1 MTLELGL
8 ICGLLL
14 IIIFMIILFI
24 DYVKLSPKYT
34 ITSKREGK
42 GVPLF
47 YNVEINGDFSI
58 PVSKLD
64 YDMVSVGD
72 KIVIRSFMGIGSN
85 CRLYKIEKV

>member
-42 GVPLF
+42 DVPLF

-72 KIVIRSFMGIGSN
+72 KIVIRSFMEIGSN
-85 CRLYKIEKV
+85 CRLYKIEKA

>member
-1 MTLELGL
+1 MNLELGL

-24 DYVKLSPKYT
+24 DYVKLSPRYT
-34 ITSKREGK
+34 ITSKHEGK
-42 GVPLF
+42 DVPLF

>member
-8 ICGLLL
+8 ICWLLL

-42 GVPLF
+42 DVPLF

-72 KIVIRSFMGIGSN
+72 KIVIRSFIGIGSN

>member
-42 GVPLF
+42 DVPLF

-72 KIVIRSFMGIGSN
+72 KIVIRSYMGIGSN

>member
-1 MTLELGL
+1 MNLELGL

-42 GVPLF
+42 YVPLF

-72 KIVIRSFMGIGSN
+72 KIVIRSFMGIGDS

>member
-42 GVPLF
+42 DLPLF
-47 YNVEINGDFSI
+47 YNIEINGDFSI

>member
-34 ITSKREGK
+34 ITSKHEGK
-42 GVPLF
+42 DVPLF

-72 KIVIRSFMGIGSN
+72 KIVINSFTKIDDN
-85 CRLYKIEKV
+85 HRLYKIEKV

>member
-1 MTLELGL
+1 MNLELGL

-14 IIIFMIILFI
+14 IIIFMVILFI

-42 GVPLF
+42 DVPLF

-72 KIVIRSFMGIGSN
+72 KIVIRSFMGIGNN

>member
-1 MTLELGL
+1 MNLELGL

-42 GVPLF
+42 DVPLF

-72 KIVIRSFMGIGSN
+72 KIVIRSFMGISDN
-85 CRLYKIEKV
+85 CRVYKIEKV

>member
-42 GVPLF
+42 DVHLF
-47 YNVEINGDFSI
+47 YNIEINGDFSI

>member
-1 MTLELGL
+1 MNLELGL

-42 GVPLF
+42 DVHLF

>member
-42 GVPLF
+42 DVPLF
-47 YNVEINGDFSI
+47 YSIEINGDFSI

-72 KIVIRSFMGIGSN
+72 KIVINSFTKIDDN
-85 CRLYKIEKV
+85 HRLYKIEKV

>member
-1 MTLELGL
+1 MNLELGF

-42 GVPLF
+42 DVPLF

>member
-8 ICGLLL
+8 VCGLLL

-42 GVPLF
+42 DVPLF

-64 YDMVSVGD
+64 YDTLSVGD
-72 KIVIRSFMGIGSN
+72 KIVISSYIGIGSN
-85 CRLYKIEKV
+85 CRLDKIDKV

>member
-1 MTLELGL
+1 MNLELGL

-42 GVPLF
+42 DVPLF

-72 KIVIRSFMGIGSN
+72 KIVIRSFMGIGDN
-85 CRLYKIEKV
+85 CRVYKIEKV

>member
-42 GVPLF
+42 DVPLF
-47 YNVEINGDFSI
+47 YSVEINGDFSI

>member
-1 MTLELGL
+1 MNLELGL

-42 GVPLF
+42 DVPLF

-85 CRLYKIEKV
+85 CRVYKIEKV

>member
-42 GVPLF
+42 DVPLF
-47 YNVEINGDFSI
+47 YNIEINGDFSI
-58 PVSKLD
+58 SVSKLD

-72 KIVIRSFMGIGSN
+72 KIVISSFMGIGDN
-85 CRLYKIEKV
+85 YRLYKIEKV

>member
-1 MTLELGL
+1 MNLELGL

-34 ITSKREGK
+34 ITSKRDGK
-42 GVPLF
+42 DVPLF

-64 YDMVSVGD
+64 YDMGSVGD
-72 KIVIRSFMGIGSN
+72 KIVIRSFMGIGNN

>member
-1 MTLELGL
+1 
-8 ICGLLL
+8 
-14 IIIFMIILFI
+14 MIILFI

-42 GVPLF
+42 DVPLF

-72 KIVIRSFMGIGSN
+72 KIVIRSFIGIGSN

>member
-42 GVPLF
+42 DVPLF

-72 KIVIRSFMGIGSN
+72 KIVIRSFMEIGSN
-85 CRLYKIEKV
+85 SRLYKIEKV

>member
-1 MTLELGL
+1 MNLELGL

-42 GVPLF
+42 DVPLF

-85 CRLYKIEKV
+85 CRLYKIEKA

>member
-42 GVPLF
+42 DVPLF

-72 KIVIRSFMGIGSN
+72 KIVIRSFMEIGSN

>member
-42 GVPLF
+42 DVHLF

-72 KIVIRSFMGIGSN
+72 KIVIRSFMGIGDN
-85 CRLYKIEKV
+85 YRLYKIEKV

>member
-42 GVPLF
+42 DVPLF

-85 CRLYKIEKV
+85 YRLYKIEKV

>member
-1 MTLELGL
+1 MWAL
-8 ICGLLL
+8 
-14 IIIFMIILFI
+14 I
-24 DYVKLSPKYT
+24 DYYIHDNFIYRLCKIISKYT

-42 GVPLF
+42 DVPLF

-72 KIVIRSFMGIGSN
+72 KIVIRSFMEISSN

>member
-42 GVPLF
+42 DVPLF

-72 KIVIRSFMGIGSN
+72 KIVISSFMGIGSN
-85 CRLYKIEKV
+85 CRFYKIEKV

>member
-1 MTLELGL
+1 MTLELGI

-42 GVPLF
+42 DVPLF

>member
-1 MTLELGL
+1 MNLELGL

-42 GVPLF
+42 DVPLF

-72 KIVIRSFMGIGSN
+72 KIVIRSFMGIGDS

>member
-1 MTLELGL
+1 MNLELGL

-42 GVPLF
+42 DVPLF
-47 YNVEINGDFSI
+47 YNVKINGDFSI

>member
-1 MTLELGL
+1 MNSELGL

-24 DYVKLSPKYT
+24 DYIKLSPKYT

-42 GVPLF
+42 DVPLF

>member
-1 MTLELGL
+1 MNLELGL

-34 ITSKREGK
+34 ITSKIEGK
-42 GVPLF
+42 DVPLF

>member
-1 MTLELGL
+1 MNLELGL

-42 GVPLF
+42 DVPLF

-64 YDMVSVGD
+64 YDMVSVSD

-85 CRLYKIEKV
+85 CRVYKIEKV

>member
-42 GVPLF
+42 DVPLF

-64 YDMVSVGD
+64 YNMVSVGD

>member
-1 MTLELGL
+1 MNLELGL

-42 GVPLF
+42 DVPLF

-64 YDMVSVGD
+64 YDIVSVGD
-72 KIVIRSFMGIGSN
+72 KIVIRSFMEIGSN

>member
-1 MTLELGL
+1 MNLELGL

-42 GVPLF
+42 DVPLF
-47 YNVEINGDFSI
+47 YNIEINGDFSI

-72 KIVIRSFMGIGSN
+72 KIVIRSFIGIGSN

>member
-1 MTLELGL
+1 MNLELGL

-34 ITSKREGK
+34 ITSKHEGK
-42 GVPLF
+42 DVPLF

-58 PVSKLD
+58 PISKLD

-72 KIVIRSFMGIGSN
+72 KIVICSFMGIGDN

>member
-1 MTLELGL
+1 MTLELGF
-8 ICGLLL
+8 IYGLLL

-42 GVPLF
+42 DVPLF

-64 YDMVSVGD
+64 YDTVSVGD
-72 KIVIRSFMGIGSN
+72 KIVISTFMGIGDN
-85 CRLYKIEKV
+85 CRVYKIEKV

>member
-1 MTLELGL
+1 MNLELGL

-42 GVPLF
+42 DVPLF

-72 KIVIRSFMGIGSN
+72 KIVIRSFMRISGN